1 MPELDVISNSFVV
14 VLYTV
19 GIGAKASMPGC
30 TWVGLVVEREDCV
43 VDAAVVCWD
52 WIMRDVCERRSK
64 SRVRTEREA
73 C

>member
-1 MPELDVISNSFVV
+1 MPALDVISNSFVV

-19 GIGAKASMPGC
+19 GIGGKASTPGC
-30 TWVGLVVEREDCV
+30 TWVGPVVEREAWV
-43 VDAAVVCWD
+43 VDWAAVCWD
-52 WIMRDVCERRSK
+52 CIMRDVCERRSK